1 MSNSEQEVGTI
12 GWMDLTV
19 SSAEKIWDFYSKV
32 VGWKPQP
39 LSMGQYDDYVMNT
52 PETETSIA
60 GVCHA
65 RGANAELPAQ
75 WLIYITVANIDES
88 ITSCQKL
95 GGKIL
100 TDSKNYGDLG
110 YYCVIQDPAGAVCAL
125 FQPKAIL

>member
-1 MSNSEQEVGTI
+1 MSNSKPEVGTI
-12 GWMDLTV
+12 GWTDLTI
-19 SSAEKIWDFYSKV
+19 SNAEEIRDFYGRV

-60 GVCHA
+60 GICHA
-65 RGANAELPAQ
+65 RGGNAGLPPQ

-88 ITSCQKL
+88 IAICKSM

-100 TDSKNYGDLG
+100 AEAKNYSDMGR
-110 YYCVIQDPAGAVCAL
+110 YCVIQDPAGAVCAL
-125 FQPKAIL
+125 FEPK

>member
-1 MSNSEQEVGTI
+1 MSNSKPEVGTI
-12 GWMDLTV
+12 GWTDLTI
-19 SSAEKIWDFYSKV
+19 SNAEEIRNFYSRV

-65 RGANAELPAQ
+65 RGGNAGLPPQ

-88 ITSCQKL
+88 IVTCKSM

-100 TDSKNYGDLG
+100 AEAKNYSDMGR
-110 YYCVIQDPAGAVCAL
+110 YCVIQDPAGAVCAL
-125 FQPKAIL
+125 FEPK

>member
-1 MSNSEQEVGTI
+1 MSNGEQEVGTI

-19 SSAEKIWDFYSKV
+19 SNAEKIRDFYSNVIGCK
-32 VGWKPQP
+32 QQS

-52 PETETSIA
+52 HETETSIV

-75 WLIYITVANIDES
+75 WLIYIKVANIDDS
-88 ITSCQKL
+88 IALCKKL

-100 TDSKNYGDLG
+100 VDSKNYGDLG

-125 FQPKAIL
+125 FQPKLLH